1 MQEKYNLDLGI
12 NKLIFRAIDYA
23 DWLDLT
29 SFPCHKGSKVTVR
42 DYITAGNVITFV
54 KKSNTDH
61 SIATGWVMEG
71 LSKQDK
77 PVETTINQTAA
88 ITIDDFT
95 TQEKAINGFTKT
107 WKIVGDSVNPLTLPE
122 TWLQINTLSFDNT
135 LTNFIIAEVVSGE
148 VLYQLHNATIAGT
161 DSQSPQVLTVVTNSN
176 GSKILVLFDEVV
188 QGTSNFTYS
197 GGTIATQLLIGN
209 VAELTLTN
217 PLIYGSS
224 IGTLSG
230 GSTIT
235 DVNNNALTALSNR
248 TITNLVLNNIKS
260 LAAGGVQLTGSGS
273 KLQSATGSGGTDS
286 PRTIEGWVFINN
298 SSSQRTIFVSGH
310 TAIAINADKRLAANM
325 LNGTG
330 GYVFKTSTN
339 PLANGWNY
347 FCCTFGTTK
356 DVNAINIYIGNVL
369 SNGASAAVSYTG
381 GTTANT
387 IALPAP
393 AVEHQIDEIRIW
405 NQVLGTTD
413 RNNSYASGQ
422 VIDIRTTA
430 LYVANNNNLL
440 YYNKFDDSIV
450 DLSPSPIVLTGTPT
464 YSTNIV

>member
-1 MQEKYNLDLGI
+1 MAKKISKANGI
-12 NKLIFRAIDYA
+12 LLSGGGGGGGIPEPTGANVPYGRLINGT
-23 DWLDLT
+23 WT
-29 SFPCHKGSKVTVR
+29 E
-42 DYITAGNVITFV
+42 
-54 KKSNTDH
+54 
-61 SIATGWVMEG
+61 VMT
-71 LSKQDK
+71 K
-77 PVETTINQTAA
+77 PTETTINQSSA
-88 ITIDDFT
+88 ITITDFT

-107 WKIVGDSVNPLTLPE
+107 WKIVGDSTNPLTLPE
-122 TWLQINTLSFDNT
+122 TWVQINTLTFDNT
-135 LTNFIIAEVVSGE
+135 LTNFIIAEVISGE
-148 VLYQLHNATIAGT
+148 VLYQLHNASIAGT
-161 DSQSPQVLTVVTNSN
+161 DSQAPQVLSVVTNSN

-197 GGTIATQLLIGN
+197 DGTIASQLLIGN

-217 PLIYGSS
+217 PLIFGSS
-224 IGTLSG
+224 GTLSG
-230 GSTIT
+230 GSTIR
-235 DVNNNALTALSNR
+235 DINNNALAALSNR
-248 TITNLVLNNIKS
+248 AITNLTLNNVKS

-286 PRTIEGWVFINN
+286 PITIEGWVFIN
-298 SSSQRTIFVSGH
+298 SSSAQRNIIVVGH
-310 TAIAINADKRLAANM
+310 TSIAINPDKRLAASM
-325 LNGTG
+325 INGAG

-356 DVNAINIYIGNVL
+356 DVNAINVYIGNVL
-369 SNGASAAVSYTG
+369 TNGTSAAVSYTG

-387 IALPAP
+387 ISLPAP
-393 AVEHQIDEIRIW
+393 AVEHQIDEVRIW

-430 LYVANNNNLL
+430 LYIANNNNLL

-450 DLSPSPIVLTGTPT
+450 DLSPSPIVLSGTPT